1 MLSDAF
7 KTIISLQGH
16 SCNYIQPSTS
26 TTISGIIMAK
36 ANIDRMRTAIDNIT
50 EEGTEFVVT
59 KESLGAVEPRRGDA
73 IQSSIMGEY
82 SVKMVIPQIALGELI
97 GYRLRC

>member
-7 KTIISLQGH
+7 KTVLALQGH
-16 SCNYIQPSTS
+16 SCDYSAYDGTELSDIT
-26 TTISGIIMAK
+26 MAK
-36 ANIDRMRTAIDNIT
+36 ANIDRMRVAIDTMT
-50 EEGTEFVVT
+50 EEGTEFVVA
-59 KESLGAVEPRRGDA
+59 KDAMGAVEPRRGD
-73 IQSSIMGEY
+73 IVKSSIMGEF